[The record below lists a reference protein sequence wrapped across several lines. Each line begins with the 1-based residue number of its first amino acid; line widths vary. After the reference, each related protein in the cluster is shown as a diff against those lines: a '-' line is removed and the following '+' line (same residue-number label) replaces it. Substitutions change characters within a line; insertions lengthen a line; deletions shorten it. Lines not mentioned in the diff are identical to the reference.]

1 VHSLYR
7 CKCSVFY
14 RPYGSDNLIGF
25 PERQVKSV
33 NIKMNWSPDA
43 LTQNVQAMGQGATQ
57 FVNALSGSTA
67 TVVLSDPYLTGAS
80 WPVLFDTAVAY
91 TNPGLA
97 AANHIILPVCK
108 EGESPVTDKCRPD
121 RDLELDDQGLRTEQF
136 ARFAHI
142 LIVLYYEVGG
152 VKFSLDTYFRVQNF
166 SITHGNSYPQVQ
178 IMGVDPQTVAF
189 NQTLVNV
196 QFEENQTL
204 EDNLK
209 KIAGDFDHRVSFCNG
224 PDADYSKKYIMPVA
238 FKEKAVTVEEV
249 IKKYVSS
256 VKGDYLKLPLKEFAN
271 KISICTRANV
281 NQGCSVFFLGKG
293 LYEGYQLTGRVER
306 DLLNSNAQ
314 YQASRGLGID
324 YEYSELQESE
334 YVLEDIFPTKRKE
347 KLKNAKTSIT
357 SFPEQFTTLSKRFS
371 DNQSAGGYVWRNAGP
386 RVKNEKVEK
395 TNLYGIGISGNS
407 PIAFLD
413 GTVVSVSRDAGRV
426 VIRTNYFLQICQA
439 TGTGEEKK
447 CTARP
452 IYQETNNLTSLDPQ
466 VEEKAPVEMNQQL
479 GTATEEKPEFT
490 RLYIPVNVGSGQ
502 NYVTLSPSI
511 VWNFATPA
519 IGLTEEEKKEAGLK
533 SLGPSPSG
541 PAPTPAN
548 NVVPTSPKSNS
559 KDWRATD
566 AKKPSKIV
574 IMPGHADAAGTGA
587 PQEREL
593 NIELVK
599 WAQRN
604 SASYGISDFLEFYF
618 PPSSNLLVESPLS
631 NISKTEDFA
640 RQGKQVIEIH
650 NDGYKPGEYE
660 GKSGVIPPTAGKR
673 IWQLDDLLAQRYGS
687 FPVNHRNGLALPRE
701 GGTILEVGR
710 MSPEVINIFTR
721 GTSSQKEALYRQ
733 LMDPFMRSVATE
745 KSRAEGSAAPSAPA
759 LPSPPDPVIGRV
771 GNTGNSTAPHLHA
784 EFVPPR
790 FIEKGDL
797 DGIITI
803 GGRNPSSWIQT
814 SGFGPRVAPCSGCS
828 SNHKGVDVAGP
839 GDEINNQPIRLVS
852 GTVAEVGSDP
862 GLGNFVVI
870 DTPKGKILLA
880 HLADGST
887 SGASGAVGSG
897 VGNTSK
903 YGQGVQ
909 SGPVP
914 KGVEISTEF
923 RGIPRALRII
933 PGRTILSFVTK
944 YDEWVENGRPAD
956 IDPGVWIAGRFS
968 KWFVKSAEYNWTGG
982 DLRVK
987 LNGIS
992 DWGVVTTR
1000 TTAPNFEDYL
1010 KTEDFKYNDY
1020 FGYIR
1025 SLGDLCWNLGD
1036 GKTSCEEL
1044 CKEAEELREFLQ
1056 TSREQEEQNRSQNP
1070 SSVTSEYPQANC
1082 QYIGTR
1088 YPKDRVNAI
1097 INAAR
1102 QGGIGTKAG
1111 YAGVVGNAIVES
1123 FDRIDPTA
1131 DNKNPRFIDAQGR
1144 GCIGVFQWCDRKA
1157 GLDRLAKSLGK
1168 PWQDFDVQMQWF
1180 VQELKGADF
1189 AGPETVRVLNGLSD
1203 PREAAYQFGILF
1215 ERATIN
1221 RVPGSLQKR
1230 KEREDAAEAV
1240 FRDLECQ

>member
-1 VHSLYR
+1 
-7 CKCSVFY
+7 
-14 RPYGSDNLIGF
+14 
-25 PERQVKSV
+25 
-33 NIKMNWSPDA
+33 MNWSPDA

-413 GTVVSVSRDAGRV
+413 GVVASVSRDAGRV

-452 IYQETNNLTSLDPQ
+452 IYQETNNLTSLGPR

-631 NISKTEDFA
+631 NISKTENFVG
-640 RQGKQVIEIH
+640 QGKQVIEIH

-710 MSPEVINIFTR
+710 MGPEVINIFTR
-721 GTSSQKEALYRQ
+721 GTPSQKEALYRQ
-733 LMDPFMRSVATE
+733 LMDPFMRSVSTE

-759 LPSPPDPVIGRV
+759 LPSAPDPVIGRV
-771 GNTGNSTAPHLHA
+771 GNTGSSTAPHLHA

-828 SNHKGVDVAGP
+828 SNHKGVDIAGD
-839 GDEINNQPIRLVS
+839 GVENQPIRLVS

-1056 TSREQEEQNRSQNP
+1056 VKREEAEQLNP
-1070 SSVTSEYPQANC
+1070 SVSNSFPPGNYSYTGSYASSSKATLQN
-1082 QYIGTR
+1082 T
-1088 YPKDRVNAI
+1088 
-1097 INAAR
+1097 INALR
-1102 QGGIGTKAG
+1102 SIGINNPIA
-1111 YAGVVGNAIVES
+1111 YAGVLGNFSVES
-1123 FDRIDPTA
+1123 NFNFNVHNGPNPGSGCSSTPSRVLGTTGYGIAQWCGSRA
-1131 DNKNPRFIDAQGR
+1131 DNLAAKCGKNCSEQQQLEFIVQEIREGKDVFPINGVNIIDAMNG
-1144 GCIGVFQWCDRKA
+1144 
-1157 GLDRLAKSLGK
+1157 AKT
-1168 PWQDFDVQMQWF
+1168 PQ
-1180 VQELKGADF
+1180 
-1189 AGPETVRVLNGLSD
+1189 
-1203 PREAAYQFGILF
+1203 EAADLWNKYYERGPGGI
-1215 ERATIN
+1215 
-1221 RVPGSLQKR
+1221 QKR
-1230 KEREDAAEAV
+1230 RDEAV
-1240 FRDLECQ
+1240 KIWNNGQNFSKN